1 MIKEL
6 KVIFN
11 KEWFWRGI
19 IIPIVFTIIV
29 NLGLIFTIP
38 NKFDLID
45 NVTVYLSKTLSND
58 YSLQILI
65 GLFTVFVVFFT
76 FAQFSYSNK
85 AIPTSTIRKYIIEAD
100 ETVAYLGLQFGFVL
114 VLSYF
119 SFIHKL
125 ELHYLNIFL
134 NLFYLILSA
143 LLSVVYFFWLTKHI
157 QSSYVFK
164 LILNHLNID
173 EITETEG
180 ECQKKLEK
188 YNKQISSI
196 KTSLKVKLS
205 DPLGFLPSQ
214 SMVIKTEKEGIV
226 SNIDLCALVKMFEPF
241 SDRIFEFIVDL
252 KIGDFIP
259 KYAPLPNLKAETALI
274 KIILKNSPDDS
285 KNENLIKF
293 LDDKREEI
301 EDKFTIEE
309 GSLYK
314 ENRIYIRDLMDFY
327 LFTAVNGKSDLKD
340 LIDELNSFLIREFK
354 KAEQNKWSNEIG
366 LVEGFYLEFIRIIED
381 KIRNPELTTEI
392 IEAALSLIYML
403 RLFAVRNKSLR
414 LMKGIIKLLNILL
427 YHIIDKGLEHKFYL
441 STLILY
447 IKEVTIQS
455 IEEKNISNKD
465 FLEFQNEF
473 YSPVIFDSIDQAI
486 TTFTHLLSH
495 FKKIGID
502 EGETI
507 IIENG
512 NQLIDFLFPL
522 NHWEPMDT
530 LIINQEENSSTLLE
544 SVGNYLARNLIYLA
558 IFAFYKIYNRRLPD
572 ELLRILSF
580 SLADNCNTIFKYSN
594 SNLDIINELIYDY
607 GFNNPRSTIF
617 SELFNSSGIHEY
629 GAHTPSTLSFAR
641 FWIAYSFYLKNT
653 GKQFIP
659 SKKPNESHFSRIL
672 LKQILWELDHLDYE
686 RFTQILGRRY
696 NIESLVTEY
705 REYIKALIG

>member
-6 KVIFN
+6 KVIIN
-11 KEWFWRGI
+11 KVSFWRGI

-29 NLGLIFTIP
+29 NLGLIFSIP
-38 NKFDLID
+38 NKFDFID
-45 NVTVYLSKTLSND
+45 NVSEYLSKTVSND

-85 AIPTSTIRKYIIEAD
+85 AIPTYLIRKYIIEAD
-100 ETVAYLGLQFGFVL
+100 VTVFYLGVQFGFIIVL
-114 VLSYF
+114 GYF
-119 SFIHKL
+119 SLIDKVEIHR
-125 ELHYLNIFL
+125 LNVFL
-134 NLFYLILSA
+134 NLFYLLLSA
-143 LLSVVYFFWLTKHI
+143 ALSVVYFFWLTKHI
-157 QSSYVFK
+157 QSSFVFK

-173 EITETEG
+173 EIAVSEG
-180 ECQKKLEK
+180 ECQKKLEE
-188 YNKQISSI
+188 YNNQINSI
-196 KTSLKVKLS
+196 KTSLKIKLL

-214 SMVIKTEKEGIV
+214 SIVINTEKEGII
-226 SNIDLCALVKMFEPF
+226 SNIDLAALVKMFEPF
-241 SDRIFEFIVDL
+241 SELISELIVDL
-252 KIGDFIP
+252 KIGDYIP
-259 KYAPLPNLKAETALI
+259 KYEPLPNLKAETALI
-274 KIILKNSPDDS
+274 KLILKNSLEDA
-285 KNENLIKF
+285 KNRNLKKF
-293 LDDKREEI
+293 LDENREII
-301 EDKFTIEE
+301 ENKFTMDE
-309 GSLYK
+309 GLLYK
-314 ENRIYIRDLMDFY
+314 ENISYIKDLMDFY
-327 LFTAVNGKSDLKD
+327 LYTADSGKDELKD
-340 LIDELNSFLIREFK
+340 LIDELNSFLVREFK
-354 KAEQNKWSNEIG
+354 KSDKNKWSNEIG

-392 IEAALSLIYML
+392 IEATLSLVYML
-403 RLFAVRNKSLR
+403 RLFAVKNKSLR
-414 LMKGIIKLLNILL
+414 LMKAIIKLLNILL
-427 YHIIDKGLEHKFYL
+427 YHILDKGLEYKFYL

-455 IEEKNISNKD
+455 IEEKNISNED

-512 NQLIDFLFPL
+512 NQLVDFLFPL
-522 NHWEPMDT
+522 NHWESIDS
-530 LIINQEENSSTLLE
+530 LIINQEENSLTLLE

-558 IFAFYKIYNRRLPD
+558 IFAFYKIYNKRLPD

-580 SLADNCNTIFKYSN
+580 SLTDHCNTIFKYSK
-594 SNLDIINELIYDY
+594 SNLDIINEFFYDY

-629 GAHTPSTLSFAR
+629 GAYTPSTLSFAK

-653 GKQFIP
+653 GKKFLP
-659 SKKPNESHFSRIL
+659 NNKPNENHFSRIL
-672 LKQILWELDHLDYE
+672 LQQILWELDHFDYE
-686 RFTQILGRRY
+686 RFTQILGKRY
-696 NIESLVTEY
+696 NIERLVAEY
-705 REYIKALIG
+705 QEYIKALMG